1 MLKKRLVGCVLVRDG
16 IVVQSIGFGRYLPV
30 GRVSIAL
37 EFLNQWG
44 IDEIALLDMT
54 AGARG
59 QGPDAE
65 LVRAST
71 AKCFVPLT
79 VGGGIRTVEHMDA
92 LMHAGADK
100 IALNQAAIDTP
111 DLITA
116 GAARYGNQCI
126 VVSIDAKRTEGG
138 KYEVFT
144 EGGRRPTGMTPGEVA
159 LRSVDLGAGEIFL
172 TSIDHDGM
180 KNGYD
185 LDLID
190 QLAGAVNVPVIV
202 CGGAGHPRH
211 FHEAL
216 TRGHV
221 SAAAAGNYFHFTEH
235 SPVVTKAWL
244 RAIPFDVRLDTYAH
258 YRDIG
263 FDHDGRI
270 ARRDGAYLD
279 DLIYEVIPPE
289 TI

>member
-16 IVVQSIGFGRYLPV
+16 IVVQSLGFERYLPV
-30 GRVSIAL
+30 GRVSITL

-44 IDEIALLDMT
+44 IDEIVLLDMT
-54 AGARG
+54 AGRRG
-59 QGPDAE
+59 TGPDAD
-65 LVRAST
+65 LVRTST
-71 AKCFVPLT
+71 TKCFVPLT

-100 IALNQAAIDTP
+100 IALNEAAIDTP
-111 DLITA
+111 ELITA

-126 VVSIDAKRTEGG
+126 VVSIDAKRTAPGRF
-138 KYEVFT
+138 EVFT
-144 EGGRRPTGMTPGEVA
+144 GGGRRPTGLSPVDVA
-159 LRSVDLGAGEIFL
+159 RQSVDRGAGEILL
-172 TSIDHDGM
+172 TSIDRDGA
-180 KNGYD
+180 KTGYD
-185 LDLID
+185 LELVD
-190 QLAGAVNVPVIV
+190 QLADAVNVPLIV

-211 FHEAL
+211 FLEAL
-216 TRGHV
+216 TRSHV

-244 RAIPFDVRLDTYAH
+244 RAVPFDIRLDTYAH

-270 ARRDGAYLD
+270 ARRDDAYLD

-289 TI
+289 VI

>member
-16 IVVQSIGFGRYLPV
+16 IVVQSLGFSRYLPV
-30 GRVSIAL
+30 GRVDITL

-44 IDEIALLDMT
+44 IDEIVLLDMT

-59 QGPDAE
+59 SGPDAG

-71 AKCFVPLT
+71 GKCFVPLT

-100 IALNQAAIDTP
+100 IALNAAAIDTP
-111 DLITA
+111 GLITA

-126 VVSIDAKRTEGG
+126 VVSIDARRTAPGT
-138 KYEVFT
+138 YEVFT
-144 EGGRRPTGMTPGEVA
+144 DGGRRATGLSPAA
-159 LRSVDLGAGEIFL
+159 LARQAVDRGAGEILL
-172 TSIDHDGM
+172 TSIDRDGA
-180 KNGYD
+180 KTGYD
-185 LDLID
+185 LELVDE
-190 QLAGAVNVPVIV
+190 LAGAVNVPVIV

-216 TRGHV
+216 TRAHV

-235 SPVVTKAWL
+235 SPIVTKAWL
-244 RAIPFDVRLDTYAH
+244 RGVPFDIRLDTYAH

-270 ARRDGAYLD
+270 ARRDDAYLD
-279 DLIYEVIPPE
+279 DLIFEVIPPE
-289 TI
+289 II